1 MVIILED
8 KFNNRIEKYKKDAAD
23 KKRVYDRIAYLRLL
37 VMVGLVY
44 FMVQIFRGSQSIQNI
59 YGVIITL
66 IIFIGLLIYHNSIKE
81 KIKFEDD
88 MILINE
94 KYIKRINGKWIEFED
109 CGEEFVNKDHPYS
122 FDLDLVGKK
131 SLFQLINIT
140 TTYFGRQ
147 RLANTLLFPNLNKEE
162 IEKNQEA
169 TKELSEKIDFC
180 QKIEYAGNKKNKN
193 KMNPDKLLNYVE
205 SDNIFINWPLLKKV
219 IYIMPMVTI
228 PISFIIILFKIKS
241 LKILVYFFFIV
252 QLLLWGIKALKLNE
266 ALQVVSCYKN
276 TLEEYEDILSII
288 EKEDFQCEKLRNIKK
303 NLFDEDTSSIKAIRK
318 LYNISEKINLR
329 NNGIMYLILNV
340 LFLWDYQCIF
350 SLESWKKQYGD
361 KVRNWLYDI
370 GTIEELMSISVLSH
384 INESVIYPSFD
395 EKKLIVRGK
404 ELGHPLISSD
414 VRVNNDVDMEDNIF
428 IITGSNMS
436 GKTTLLRTIGINLVI
451 AYSGGMICGEKLNA
465 SLMDICSSMR
475 ITDDLQGGIST
486 FYGELIRIKNI
497 IDRSKENNKMIFL
510 IDEIFRGTNSKDRI
524 TGAETVLR
532 NLNERGV
539 IGALTTHDLELCTL
553 SNTDRIKNYHFEEH
567 YKDNK
572 ILFDYKLREGKSTT
586 TNAKFLMKIV
596 GIDI

>member
-37 VMVGLVY
+37 VMVGCIY
-44 FMVQIFRGSQSIQNI
+44 FIVQMFRGYQSIQNI

-147 RLANTLLFPNLNKEE
+147 SLVNTLLFPNLNKEE

-180 QKIEYAGNKKNKN
+180 QKIEYAGNKKNKS
-193 KMNPDKLLNYVE
+193 KLNPDKLLNYVE
-205 SDNIFINWPLLKKV
+205 SDNIFINWPILKKV

-288 EKEDFQCEKLRNIKK
+288 EKEDFQCGKLRNIKK
-303 NLFDEDTSSIKAIRK
+303 NLFDDDISSIQAIRK
-318 LYNISEKINLR
+318 LYNICEKINLR

-350 SLESWKKQYGD
+350 SLESWKKQYGTE
-361 KVRNWLYDI
+361 VRNWLYDI
-370 GTIEELMSISVLSH
+370 GTIEELMSISILSH
-384 INESVIYPSFD
+384 INESVVYPSFD
-395 EKKLIVRGK
+395 EKKLIVHGK

-451 AYSGGMICGEKLNA
+451 AYSGGMICGKKLNT